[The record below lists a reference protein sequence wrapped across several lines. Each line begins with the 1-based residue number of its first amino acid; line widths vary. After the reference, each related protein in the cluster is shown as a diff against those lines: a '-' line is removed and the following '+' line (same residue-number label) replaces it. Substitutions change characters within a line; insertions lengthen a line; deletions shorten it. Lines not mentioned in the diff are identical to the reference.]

1 MEEEYLT
8 KAKIWFNQEDAK
20 VSFISFPWNKVWILL
35 DVIFRNSM
43 VQVFSVFQIIR
54 KIWVLKLKQS
64 SKLIA
69 KDHRLIV
76 NLHLY
81 LHFHS
86 ITLLTLCK
94 FPKRFCALMWKGR
107 ARNNEIYMLR
117 ANQER
122 GTRKWLRTM
131 IVEIRFPGLKLIL
144 TV

>member
-1 MEEEYLT
+1 MVEKYLT

-64 SKLIA
+64 GKLIA

-81 LHFHS
+81 LHFHP
-86 ITLLTLCK
+86 IILLTLCK

-131 IVEIRFPGLKLIL
+131 IVEIRFPVLKLIL